1 MLGRFASH
9 LFDGGLQ
16 VPSEVRTLQ
25 VAFVVDGDVANQL
38 AVAGEDSRC
47 LAFGNGRPRTQ
58 NPPKQT
64 TISPGKR
71 PSTWLC
77 SRLAEMPALVSRK
90 QLIGW
95 GMDTLSGLADKGEVL
110 RPFAE
115 TPQRKRPPG
124 GPNGMARP
132 GAFINCCP
140 SVLECGDAVVCSE
153 VPTFRYELA
162 LGQAEQ
168 EMAEHGRSA
177 HCP

>member
-1 MLGRFASH
+1 MEIAWWAARLKARM
-9 LFDGGLQ
+9 
-16 VPSEVRTLQ
+16 R
-25 VAFVVDGDVANQL
+25 
-38 AVAGEDSRC
+38 RC
-47 LAFGNGRPRTQ
+47 LIPVSYTH
-58 NPPKQT
+58 
-64 TISPGKR
+64 
-71 PSTWLC
+71 L
-77 SRLAEMPALVSRK
+77 LVSRK